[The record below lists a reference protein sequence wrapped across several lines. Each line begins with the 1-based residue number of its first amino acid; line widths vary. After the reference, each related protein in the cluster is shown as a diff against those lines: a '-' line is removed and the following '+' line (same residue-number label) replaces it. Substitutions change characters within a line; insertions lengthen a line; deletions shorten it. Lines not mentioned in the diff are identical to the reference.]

1 MKSFGRPS
9 RSNGAQ
15 LLQIHVR
22 AQLHG
27 CIYVVFVVALVALVR
42 FMRFLVALLVGCSSP
57 VCNISFLASRCYIMW
72 IHVMWRHIAWVIS
85 RQSWTSP
92 DQKGTDLIAGKH
104 ETPRPRCDSVLSSVL
119 KCPKK
124 ALWWV
129 PKSLDMH
136 HFRNRNHPKDPQ
148 RFSRL
153 ICLRNMRAFFIGVS
167 PTINWGTADWRCSGW
182 DLWTDY
188 WKRLLVAAFG
198 WPDECKCSLRAWWE

>member
-1 MKSFGRPS
+1 MAHNSS
-9 RSNGAQ
+9 RSTPVLSSMDAFM
-15 LLQIHVR
+15 
-22 AQLHG
+22 
-27 CIYVVFVVALVALVR
+27 VFFQWPWLPWFVYVR
-42 FMRFLVALLVGCSSP
+42 FMRFLVALYALLVGCSSP
-57 VCNISFLASRCYIMW
+57 VCHISFLASRCYIMW
-72 IHVMWRHIAWVIS
+72 IHVMWRHVAWVIS

-104 ETPRPRCDSVLSSVL
+104 ETPRPRCDSVL

-153 ICLRNMRAFFIGVS
+153 ICLRNMRAFFI
-167 PTINWGTADWRCSGW
+167 RCFTHHQLRHCWLKMLRMGFV
-182 DLWTDY
+182 D
-188 WKRLLVAAFG
+188 RLLKTSAG
-198 WPDECKCSLRAWWE
+198 CSLWMAGRV